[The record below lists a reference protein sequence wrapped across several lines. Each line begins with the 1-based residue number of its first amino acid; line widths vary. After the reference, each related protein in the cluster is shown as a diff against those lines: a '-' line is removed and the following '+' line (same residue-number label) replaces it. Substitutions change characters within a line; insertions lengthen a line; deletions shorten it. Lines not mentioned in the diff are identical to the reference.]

1 MSRIGSQPIIIPKGV
16 DVKLENNFIEIKGP
30 KGELKRSLDSDI
42 TVEKVEETIIV
53 NKLSDTKASKQK
65 WGLFRSLI
73 NNMVVGVTEGFS
85 KTLNIEG
92 VGYKA
97 VLQNKF
103 LTLSLGYSHDIKFEI
118 PQSLEVKCPKPTI
131 IELSSYDKES
141 LGQSAAIIRSLRPPE
156 PYKGKGVRYSDEYI
170 IRKEGKK

>member
-1 MSRIGSQPIIIPKGV
+1 MSRIGSQPIIIPDGV
-16 DVKLENNFIEIKGP
+16 EVEINNNFIRIKGP
-30 KGELKRSLDSDI
+30 KGELKRSFDNDVSVKKLDGS
-42 TVEKVEETIIV
+42 IIV
-53 NKLSDTKASKQK
+53 DKSSDTKTSKQK

-73 NNMVVGVTEGFS
+73 NNMVLGVTKGFS

-118 PQSLEVKCPKPTI
+118 PDSLEVKCLKPTI

>member
-16 DVKLENNFIEIKGP
+16 DVKFENNIIKIKGP
-30 KGELKRSLDSDI
+30 KGELKRSLDNDI
-42 TVEKVEETIIV
+42 AVKKVEETIIV
-53 NKLSDTKASKQK
+53 DSLFDTKASKQK
-65 WGLFRSLI
+65 WGLFRSLV

-118 PQSLEVKCPKPTI
+118 PESLEVKCPKPTI

-156 PYKGKGVRYSDEYI
+156 PYKGKGIRYSDEYI

>member
-16 DVKLENNFIEIKGP
+16 DVKFENNIIKIKGP
-30 KGELKRSLDSDI
+30 KGELKRSLDNDI
-42 TVEKVEETIIV
+42 AVKKVEETIIV
-53 NKLSDTKASKQK
+53 DSLFDTKASKQK
-65 WGLFRSLI
+65 WGLFRSLV

-118 PQSLEVKCPKPTI
+118 PESLEVKCPKPTI
-131 IELSSYDKES
+131 IELRSF
-141 LGQSAAIIRSLRPPE
+141 LNLSLRLF
-156 PYKGKGVRYSDEYI
+156 SI
-170 IRKEGKK
+170 IFNL

>member
-16 DVKLENNFIEIKGP
+16 DVKLENNFIKIKGP
-30 KGELKRSLDSDI
+30 KGELKRSLDNDI
-42 TVEKVEETIIV
+42 TVKQVEETIIV
-53 NKLSDTKASKQK
+53 DKSSDTKASKQK
-65 WGLFRSLI
+65 FGLFRSLI

-141 LGQSAAIIRSLRPPE
+141 LGQSAAIIKSLRPPE